1 MAPVL
6 VSRPVLTL
14 ADGVADQR
22 CNRVV
27 LLCLQPPPSSAAATL
42 PSHSTCCAPST
53 CGATPAHVRLPP
65 CAYWPLHGAHW
76 ACGEERARWRR
87 GVIADRASA
96 TYAPP

>member
-53 CGATPAHVRLPP
+53 CGAHQRMCGFRLARIGP
-65 CAYWPLHGAHW
+65 CMGRIGRAEKRGRA
-76 ACGEERARWRR
+76 GEE
-87 GVIADRASA
+87 G
-96 TYAPP
+96 